1 MEPETVEEEPQEIV
15 MEPTT
20 TTTSEKTRKRTMSPE
35 ALERLKVARE
45 KANAKRK
52 ELASARAAQ
61 KNDLIQKA
69 LKEQEESKQKRLEKA
84 AEQEAKK
91 ILANKSQYSGEPT
104 PPKEEPKPPKIK
116 RQSIVIEHSDSSS
129 EDDILD
135 ARVYRVRRSR
145 EDKENIAP
153 APVAP
158 DPYAGSFAQLFR
170 GSTTI
175 M

>member
-1 MEPETVEEEPQEIV
+1 MEPEAVEEEPQEIV

-20 TTTSEKTRKRTMSPE
+20 TNTTEKTRKRTMSPE
-35 ALERLKVARE
+35 ALERLKVARQ

-52 ELASARAAQ
+52 ELASQRAAQ

-69 LKEQEESKQKRLEKA
+69 LKEQEETKQKRLEKA

-91 ILANKSQYSGEPT
+91 ILANKAQYSEPT
-104 PPKEEPKPPKIK
+104 PKEDLKPPKVK

-129 EDDILD
+129 EDDVMD
-135 ARVYRVRRSR
+135 ARVYRVRRPR

-153 APVAP
+153 PQPVAP
-158 DPYAGSFAQLFR
+158 DPFASSFAQLFR

>member
-1 MEPETVEEEPQEIV
+1 MEPEVVEEEPQESV

-20 TTTSEKTRKRTMSPE
+20 EKTRKRTMSPE

-69 LKEQEESKQKRLEKA
+69 LKEQEENKQKRLEKA

-91 ILANKSQYSGEPT
+91 ILANKSQYSGETTPT
-104 PPKEEPKPPKIK
+104 PKIK

-135 ARVYRVRRSR
+135 ARVYRVRRPR

-153 APVAP
+153 PTPPVAP

>member
-1 MEPETVEEEPQEIV
+1 MEPEVVEEEPQESV

-20 TTTSEKTRKRTMSPE
+20 EKTRKRTMSPE

-69 LKEQEESKQKRLEKA
+69 LKEQEETKQKRLEKA

-104 PPKEEPKPPKIK
+104 APKEPPKPPKIK
-116 RQSIVIEHSDSSS
+116 RQSIVIEHSDSSE
-129 EDDILD
+129 EDDVMD
-135 ARVYRVRRSR
+135 ARVYRVRRPR